1 MMETMRDRF
10 TSVASELLDSDARAA
25 VVLADIGFSR
35 FAELGTHQR
44 HPDRL
49 VNVGIREQLMI
60 SFAAGMAL
68 EGFRPIV
75 HTYAPFLIERP
86 FEQIKLDIGHQ
97 GVGAVLV
104 SAGASYDAAPS
115 GRTHQAPGDVQLM
128 ATLPGWIIYLPGHP
142 DELEAILRH
151 AMTVDAPVYIRMSD
165 TANAAARIEATQQ
178 AIVVRSGKDDAPVVI
193 AVGPMLDRVLEATTN
208 IGVTI
213 IYATMVS
220 PFAIDESLLRS
231 ARDVVVVEPT
241 LEGTSVPAAQAAISG
256 EPRRLMGIGVDRI
269 ELRHYGSAAEH
280 DAAHGLDV
288 QGIRDRLDHQFSL
301 VTNH

>member
-10 TSVASELLDSDARAA
+10 TSVASDILDADARAA

-35 FAELGTHQR
+35 FTELGTHQR

-49 VNVGIREQLMI
+49 INVGIREQLMI

-104 SAGASYDAAPS
+104 SEGASYDAAPS

-128 ATLPGWIIYLPGHP
+128 AALPGWAIYLPGHP

-151 AMTVDAPVYIRMSD
+151 AMTVDAPVYIRMSGSS
-165 TANAAARIEATQQ
+165 NVAARVESAQKATL
-178 AIVVRSGKDDAPVVI
+178 VRRGKDDAPVVI

-208 IGVTI
+208 MDVTV

-220 PFAIDESLLRS
+220 PFAMDESLLRS
-231 ARDVVVVEPT
+231 ARDVVVVEPA
-241 LEGTSVPAAQAAISG
+241 LEGTSLPAVSAAISG
-256 EPRRLMGIGVDRI
+256 RPRRLMGIGVNRI
-269 ELRHYGSAAEH
+269 ELRHYGSPAEH

-288 QGIRDRLDHQFSL
+288 TGIRGRLDQFC
-301 VTNH
+301 